1 MNTFSESQEPLLL
14 FLVCLLISS
23 GKSCL
28 LQGINYSV
36 DLLDLLVPFGG
47 SCVEPDGS
55 SLADG
60 EADTHTETETPGVPS
75 VPAGRPASFSL

>member
-1 MNTFSESQEPLLL
+1 MSPNLLGEELSVTRNQE
-14 FLVCLLISS
+14 
-23 GKSCL
+23 
-28 LQGINYSV
+28 LQDYSV